1 MKRVLVSC
9 LVAAMFTGLVACGN
23 NGATTDGTNGS
34 ETVTTTDSDANAED
48 QADTDNG
55 EKAKDNKGGSG
66 FVGQS
71 SELNYEKMIIDYND
85 ISDEVRNGMKEYGEA
100 QLKKFIEENSSI
112 YENVG
117 DLNYEGIIWQ
127 VNDTP
132 EGGKSSDLF
141 MFFSTTGTK
150 LDEISGEKK
159 EMDIS
164 FYVGMA
170 YICPLD
176 EKTYGCSEVR
186 IYENKNINAEFAYS
200 RSQML
205 TYYYINMVDQKKNGY
220 VDEAFDGFERYGE
233 YKAVTKVADLEKAP
247 FFETMKQVG
256 VQNIDKYMAENFG
269 ENIHYTEPE
278 YVGSFIRKYDNED
291 KKERT
296 ETHIIY
302 KLVFSDDDGLCEDT
316 ELYFDEGFDDT
327 CFTVD
332 GELLYHSSCDKPYG
346 NMYLGDSAYEVRASD
361 SIDKIFRLY
370 DDGELHEA
378 VIDLSESLKV
388 N

>member
-9 LVAAMFTGLVACGN
+9 LIAAMFTGLVACGN

-34 ETVTTTDSDANAED
+34 ETVTTSDSDANAED

-71 SELNYEKMIIDYND
+71 SELNYDKMIIDYND

-164 FYVGMA
+164 FYVDMV

-205 TYYYINMVDQKKNGY
+205 TYYYTNMVDQKKNGY

-233 YKAVTKVADLEKAP
+233 YKAVTKVVDLEKAP

-256 VQNIDKYMAENFG
+256 AQNIDKYMAENFG

-302 KLVFSDDDGLCEDT
+302 KLVFSDDDGLCEAT

-332 GELLYHSSCDKPYG
+332 GELL
-346 NMYLGDSAYEVRASD
+346 
-361 SIDKIFRLY
+361 
-370 DDGELHEA
+370 
-378 VIDLSESLKV
+378 
-388 N
+388 